1 MLRTLFFIP
10 TQIGDVPL
18 FGFSGVLFLLWC
30 VGSLIFLAV
39 QIVKHG
45 WKKEA
50 FSSATFLIVVA
61 AVLSVVLPEVAKPQ
75 GIPIRG
81 YGTMLFI
88 AIVSATGLCLWRA
101 VARGYSPDAIISL
114 IFWLF
119 VLGIIGAR
127 IFYVVEYWPEFRVKL
142 QQGDYADVLNIADG
156 GIVVY
161 GSLIGGVIAL
171 IFFTRKYGLPVL
183 ATCDLLAPSM
193 MLGLAIGRIGC
204 LMNGCCFGGPCDLPW
219 AVSFPKDSPPYE
231 EQIVRGQVYGFRIS
245 GDPKKPAEV
254 LEVEAGSPAA
264 EAGLKKG
271 DLIETLSGFKIT
283 ACRDVFHVLRWESY
297 PKEEPVDITTAEG
310 KKVSIPAAPVADRS
324 LPIHPTQIYSSL
336 NAFAILFILLAL
348 ERFLRRDGELFCL
361 MLILYAP
368 MRFILEII
376 RIDEADA
383 LGTSLSI
390 SQNVSIVIIT
400 GVVFFWAL
408 YIRRLPPR
416 AAT

>member
-142 QQGDYADVLNIADG
+142 QQGDYADLLNIADG

-171 IFFTRKYGLPVL
+171 IFFTRKHGLPVL

-219 AVSFPKDSPPYE
+219 AVRFPKDSPPYE

-245 GDPKKPAEV
+245 GDPKKPATV
-254 LEVEAGSPAA
+254 LEVTAGSPAA

-310 KKVSIPAAPVADRS
+310 KKVSISGGTGGGSQSSHPPDADIQFPERLRDPLHPARGRTVPAPRRRTLLPDAD
-324 LPIHPTQIYSSL
+324 P
-336 NAFAILFILLAL
+336 
-348 ERFLRRDGELFCL
+348 LR
-361 MLILYAP
+361 
-368 MRFILEII
+368 
-376 RIDEADA
+376 ADA
-383 LGTSLSI
+383 FHPRNHPHRRSGCPG
-390 SQNVSIVIIT
+390 NV
-400 GVVFFWAL
+400 AEH
-408 YIRRLPPR
+408 LPER
-416 AAT
+416 